1 VRLGPS
7 TPGDYVYTRALD
19 PLKSGCYK
27 ACRAAR
33 GDAALRAGRPVAWCG
48 CSGSKRAGRVV
59 LAWLLGAAERAKE
72 RRERELGERE
82 RVAGGGFCWRARL

>member
-1 VRLGPS
+1 VLGVAGSGSHGEAVERAGRALAQSSATGLWARRVTRLGGRS
-7 TPGDYVYTRALD
+7 AVWRA
-19 PLKSGCYK
+19 GK

-59 LAWLLGAAERAKE
+59 LALLLGATERAK
-72 RRERELGERE
+72 
-82 RVAGGGFCWRARL
+82 